1 MLESN
6 PVAVTRAVTGTVR
19 TTTGVPIEG
28 VIVMGSDLNY
38 AETDK
43 EGHFEIKNP
52 EGALIFWCTGFVPR
66 PQAITGSAEALD
78 VVLNAL

>member
-1 MLESN
+1 MSTTK
-6 PVAVTRAVTGTVR
+6 AVSGVVR

-43 EGHFEIKNP
+43 NGYFEMKNP
-52 EGALIFWCTGFVPR
+52 DDALVFWCTGFVPR
-66 PQAITGSAEALD
+66 PHLVAGSPAAEPLD

>member
-1 MLESN
+1 MECN
-6 PVAVTRAVTGTVR
+6 PVGVTRAISGTVR

-38 AETDK
+38 AETNKD
-43 EGHFEIKNP
+43 GYFEIKNP
-52 EGALIFWCTGFVPR
+52 EGALVFWCTGFAPR
-66 PQAITGSAEALD
+66 PQAIIAGQPLD